1 MFKHFLLLL
10 IMMVSFTMPAGAIS
24 LQELQTLPNFKLV
37 TYEEYP
43 SGSSNHVDKFY
54 SFINLDSIHIVEYN
68 PPKYVL
74 QGTSY
79 MVFDYENSPF
89 IRETEM
95 TVYYDINYS
104 LANLIHSNL
113 EKQQNS
119 SLVDVISAAEN
130 HPGIVA
136 KLKSGGKYKLNGEK
150 WYTENRSF
158 FTDAEWMGPVGRS
171 RYNENTYNDAD
182 ALFKA
187 VYLQNF
193 DDILVQ

>member
-1 MFKHFLLLL
+1 MFKRFLLLL
-10 IMMVSFTMPAGAIS
+10 IMIVSFTMPAGAIS
-24 LQELQTLPNFKLV
+24 LQELQSLPNFKLV

-43 SGSSNHVDKFY
+43 SKSSNHVDKFY
-54 SFINLDSIHIVEYN
+54 SFINLDSIYIVEYN

-104 LANLIHSNL
+104 LASLIHSNR

-130 HPGIVA
+130 QSGIVA

-150 WYTENRSF
+150 WYIENRSI
-158 FTDAEWMGPVGRS
+158 FTDEEWMGPVGRS
-171 RYNENTYNDAD
+171 RYDENTYNNAD